1 MTKRRI
7 VIFSLLLMVVGMTVR
22 AAVVP
27 AMIVHGTN
35 GQKQV
40 VQLGATDVTDLMVL
54 QSGQSLSV
62 DIPEAQLSGVR
73 SLTFAMVEASEIS
86 TAVENAESPI
96 IRSVE
101 KVLRDG
107 QVFIRLHTENGS
119 VIEYD
124 VRGNRITMKGEN

>member
-7 VIFSLLLMVVGMTVR
+7 VFLSLLLMAVGMTVQ

-27 AMIVHGTN
+27 AMIVQSTN

-40 VQLGATDVTDLMVL
+40 VQLDATDVTDLVVL
-54 QSGQSLSV
+54 QSGQSLQV

-73 SLTFAMVEASEIS
+73 SLTFAMVETSDVP
-86 TAVENAESPI
+86 TAVEHTENPL

-107 QVFIRLHTENGS
+107 QVFIRLQIENGS